1 MPSDLPWL
9 WSVSGCPIRQLA
21 LQPLAPISCHDQPS
35 QCRVVFLTLK
45 TNLKERTSPVRNA
58 PSLQPPF
65 HFRLFNPFAFPS
77 MEPHWYPVPEFTLA
91 FSPNVSSRMES
102 LNEEQK
108 DSTAQSTQTET
119 DGGKPFMDFQLSLG
133 DTRLSQPHTH
143 TQGQNFTLATAIN
156 FKWPF

>member
-1 MPSDLPWL
+1 M
-9 WSVSGCPIRQLA
+9 
-21 LQPLAPISCHDQPS
+21 
-35 QCRVVFLTLK
+35 K
-45 TNLKERTSPVRNA
+45 
-58 PSLQPPF
+58 
-65 HFRLFNPFAFPS
+65 
-77 MEPHWYPVPEFTLA
+77 
-91 FSPNVSSRMES
+91 S

-156 FKWPF
+156 FK